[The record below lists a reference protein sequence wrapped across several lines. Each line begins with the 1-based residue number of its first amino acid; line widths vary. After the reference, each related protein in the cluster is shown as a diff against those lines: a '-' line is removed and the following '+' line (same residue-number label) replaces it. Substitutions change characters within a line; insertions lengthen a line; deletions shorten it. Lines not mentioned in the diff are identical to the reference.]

1 MSPLGTW
8 DGCRGPEEHPEA
20 VCVWQE
26 AAGAS
31 LPGLLSQM
39 VVALP
44 TSECSRLV
52 EGQRLRALLT
62 WG

>member
-1 MSPLGTW
+1 MY
-8 DGCRGPEEHPEA
+8 
-20 VCVWQE
+20 VWQE

-39 VVALP
+39 VVVLP
-44 TSECSRLV
+44 TSECSWLV
-52 EGQRLRALLT
+52 EGQRIRVLLT